1 MSKTLLLAD
10 DSVTIQR
17 VVELIFAS
25 EDIRVV
31 AVGDG
36 RRAVQTL
43 DADGA
48 DIVLV
53 DVEVPELD
61 GYGVVSHIKKSTEL
75 RHIPVLMLA
84 GALGPADEDKA
95 RRLGC
100 SGVII
105 KPFEPQALL
114 NRVRELLRVAEQRQ
128 DVHGSKPPGTQ
139 PSQRHLEAAS
149 SPRVEPIAPEPL
161 EPPRRPVWDAA
172 SEPRPAAAPPAAA
185 PAAAVPPPEAAGQEK
200 VSLVSAFSALLET
213 FRSNRAP
220 DAPPPEIPQAT
231 EAIVEEAIRR
241 VLDRI
246 TGDEVRR
253 IVAETAER
261 MVREEIVKIRKTSPE

>member
-61 GYGVVSHIKKSTEL
+61 GYAVVSHVKNSNVL
-75 RHIPVLMLA
+75 QHIPVLMLA

-100 SGVII
+100 AGVVI
-105 KPFEPQALL
+105 KPFEPQTLL
-114 NRVRELLRVAEQRQ
+114 NRVRELLLAAERREAIR
-128 DVHGSKPPGTQ
+128 GASAPEAGP
-139 PSQRHLEAAS
+139 HLEAVPPHPEERA
-149 SPRVEPIAPEPL
+149 APEPL
-161 EPPRRPVWDAA
+161 EPPRSPVWDPTTV
-172 SEPRPAAAPPAAA
+172 PRPAPQPAPQPVPA
-185 PAAAVPPPEAAGQEK
+185 PVPEPPGQEK

-213 FRSNRAP
+213 FRANRTTQV
-220 DAPPPEIPQAT
+220 PPPEIPQAT
-231 EAIVEEAIRR
+231 EEVIEEAIRR
-241 VLDRI
+241 VLDRM

-253 IVAETAER
+253 VVAATAER
-261 MVREEIVKIRKTSPE
+261 LVREEIEKISKTNPE